1 MALEL
6 ALRATP
12 CFIGVC
18 ASGAMWDCSG
28 AGRAG
33 VPAST
38 APGAVVPVCT
48 AQARIGLHS
57 AAQAGFELGGR
68 VASLC
73 QNRATP

>member
-1 MALEL
+1 MAPEL

-18 ASGAMWDCSG
+18 AFGAMWDCSG

-48 AQARIGLHS
+48 ALARIGRRSGAH
-57 AAQAGFELGGR
+57 AGFELGGR

-73 QNRATP
+73 RNRATP